1 MNLAD
6 MVALLDYCEGDV
18 SPIYNFLYG
27 WFRNEKML
35 TYLAVWIYHP
45 QLSELADA
53 FHLHT
58 RTRTNGLMLF

>member
-27 WFRNEKML
+27 WFRNEKNVNVFGSL
-35 TYLAVWIYHP
+35 D
-45 QLSELADA
+45 LSS
-53 FHLHT
+53 T
-58 RTRTNGLMLF
+58 IIRTG